1 MSKADILYEKCEL
14 ILKELGE
21 EAENI
26 ALFLMA
32 DEVSIPFVNENFD
45 FCKPTRIYHLLALSN
60 KDIQENIPLLDQ
72 RLKNYL
78 EHFFNVVFFNHFDMP
93 HFMGQKAELIFPK
106 EELTEVQKFM
116 FQNGKFYDEEYLIFR
131 EVLQVFV
138 KAFRTNLNYFE
149 KYLENSSL
157 PVFKNML
164 LYSACNHGYYE
175 EAKSNID
182 ILNKIWELEEIDFNN
197 EPNLDL
203 LKTIFTSYLLD
214 IFKSADGGYI
224 DFDYMTQ
231 LKHYL
236 EQTNFL
242 STGELDKITQEYLKI
257 NKDLI
262 MLEGIL
268 INKLHGY
275 TPSPYFYIKTYKN
288 EDITPE
294 EQGILELYNEFP
306 QFKIA
311 GNFLKYCVEDQ
322 LELSREGTRDIISF
336 LTNILCSEERADIKN
351 NLLLLLG
358 ENAPHNEEQHVE
370 QAECVIL

>member
-14 ILKELGE
+14 ILQGLGE
-21 EAENI
+21 KAQEQVY
-26 ALFLMA
+26 FYMA
-32 DEVSIPFVNENFD
+32 DEVNILFVNENFD
-45 FCKPTRIYHLLALSN
+45 FCKPTRIYHLLAPMIS
-60 KDIQENIPLLDQ
+60 EHFGEPLFDQ
-72 RLKNYL
+72 RLIDYFERFNNVIYLNY
-78 EHFFNVVFFNHFDMP
+78 FDMP
-93 HFMGQKAELIFPK
+93 NFANKEVKSIFPK
-106 EELTEVQKFM
+106 EELADIQKFM
-116 FQNGKFYDEEYLIFR
+116 FQNGKFYDEEYLIFK

-138 KAFRTNLNYFE
+138 KVFGTDLNYFE
-149 KYLENSSL
+149 KYLESASL

-242 STGELDKITQEYLKI
+242 SAGELDKITQEYLKI

-275 TPSPYFYIKTYKN
+275 TPSPYFYIKIYEN

-311 GNFLKYCVEDQ
+311 GNVLKYCVEHQ

-358 ENAPHNEEQHVE
+358 ENAPHTEEQHVE